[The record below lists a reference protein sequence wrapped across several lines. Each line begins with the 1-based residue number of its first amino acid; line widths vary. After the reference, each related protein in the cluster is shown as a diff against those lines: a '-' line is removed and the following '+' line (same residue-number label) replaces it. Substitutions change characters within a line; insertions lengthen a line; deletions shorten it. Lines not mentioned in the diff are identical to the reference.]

1 MLVNAASGNVQVNI
15 NFVETLK
22 ELSPVEAA
30 ILDVNYDNSLLKE
43 PDFEK
48 RKQMLFDRE
57 KIRIIFNLS
66 REEIDLIIEHLYSLF
81 LCHSPGSEG
90 MKFGVAR
97 VALTTTE
104 LFEFTRLG
112 SALVEVCR
120 EPGKTKSPIT
130 NQS

>member
-1 MLVNAASGNVQVNI
+1 
-15 NFVETLK
+15 
-22 ELSPVEAA
+22 
-30 ILDVNYDNSLLKE
+30 
-43 PDFEK
+43 
-48 RKQMLFDRE
+48 
-57 KIRIIFNLS
+57 
-66 REEIDLIIEHLYSLF
+66 
-81 LCHSPGSEG
+81 